1 MGEGTGVRGG
11 RGSPCIKISPP
22 SPAMST
28 SAPTPLSAR
37 LEVLAAAAL
46 FSSGGAVIKAVH
58 LAGWQVACLRSAIA
72 AATLFVLMPEAR
84 RRPTPRVLGVGL
96 AYAST
101 LILFVLANK
110 LTTAASAIYLQSTAP
125 LYVLLLSP
133 WLLRER
139 IRPRDV
145 VFMVALALGLGLF
158 FVGFDPVSAT
168 APNPSL
174 GNALSL
180 ISGGTW
186 ALTIMGLRALGRGQ
200 ESWGPAGAFWGNVF
214 AAAACLPMALPIVVS
229 RSADWL
235 LVGYLGVCQIGIAYL
250 FLIRGLQRV
259 RAFEASLLLFLEP
272 VLNPVWAW
280 LVHGERPGPWS
291 LAGGGVILL
300 VTLVRSLM
308 DARAGVIS
316 EPAFEAPRD

>member
-1 MGEGTGVRGG
+1 
-11 RGSPCIKISPP
+11 
-22 SPAMST
+22 MST
-28 SAPTPLSAR
+28 SAPTPLAAR

-58 LAGWQVACLRSAIA
+58 LAGWQVACLRSAVA
-72 AATLFVLMPEAR
+72 AATLFVLMPAAR
-84 RRPTPRVLGVGL
+84 RRPTSRVLGVGL

-133 WLLRER
+133 WLLHER

-145 VFMVALALGLGLF
+145 AFMVALAFGLGLF

-174 GNALSL
+174 GNVLSL

-186 ALTIMGLRALGRGQ
+186 ALTIMGLRALGREG
-200 ESWGPAGAFWGNVF
+200 ESWGPAGALWGNVF
-214 AAAACLPMALPIVVS
+214 AAAACLPMALPIVAT
-229 RSADWL
+229 RPADWV
-235 LVGYLGVCQIGIAYL
+235 LVGYLGVFQIGIAYL

-280 LVHGERPGPWS
+280 LVHGERPGTWT

-300 VTLVRSLM
+300 VTLVKSWA
-308 DARAGVIS
+308 DARAGAVS

>member
-1 MGEGTGVRGG
+1 
-11 RGSPCIKISPP
+11 
-22 SPAMST
+22 MST
-28 SAPTPLSAR
+28 SKPTPLAAR

-58 LAGWQVACLRSAIA
+58 LAGWQVACLRSAVA

-133 WLLRER
+133 WLLHER
-139 IRPRDV
+139 IRPRDLA
-145 VFMVALALGLGLF
+145 FMAALALGLGLF

-174 GNALSL
+174 GNVLSL

-186 ALTIMGLRALGRGQ
+186 ALTIMGLRALGREG
-200 ESWGPAGAFWGNVF
+200 ESWGPAGALWGNVF
-214 AAAACLPMALPIVVS
+214 AAAACLPMALPIVTT
-229 RSADWL
+229 RPADWV
-235 LVGYLGVCQIGIAYL
+235 LVGYLGIFQIGIAYL

-280 LVHGERPGPWS
+280 LVHGERPGTWT

-300 VTLVRSLM
+300 VTLVKSWA
-308 DARAGVIS
+308 DAQAGAVS